1 MTDDVAKHESE
12 APSHDPMSFA
22 QALDSIH
29 SQHGRTLRLMSEERP
44 TLVVFLR
51 HSGCTFCR
59 EALEDLRQRR
69 SKLENDGTALA
80 LVYLSPEASILPL
93 IERYQLADVDRFA
106 DPDRVLYQAFD
117 LRRGS
122 LWHLFG
128 GPIFWRGFLAAIV
141 RRHGFGMIAG
151 DPAQMPGVFLLH
163 HGRIIQSFRHRY
175 SADRPNYEQLACPL
189 DESHI
194 PSD

>member
-1 MTDDVAKHESE
+1 MSNNIAQQVNE
-12 APSHDPMSFA
+12 ASQHDPLSFA
-22 QALDSIH
+22 KALDSIH
-29 SQHGRTLRLMSEERP
+29 SQHGRTLRSLSDERP

-59 EALEDLRQRR
+59 EALEDLRQKRH
-69 SKLENDGTALA
+69 SLEQKGTSLA

-106 DPDRVLYQAFD
+106 DPDRLLYQAFE

-122 LWHLFG
+122 IWHLFG

-141 RRHGFGMIAG
+141 HRHGFGMIAG
-151 DPAQMPGVFLLH
+151 DPAQMPGAFLLH
-163 HGRIIQSFRHRY
+163 HGRIVRSYRHRY
-175 SADRPNYEQLACPL
+175 SADRPDYEQLACPL
-189 DESHI
+189 DESR
-194 PSD
+194 